1 VKVEA
6 IFIIFNFIL
15 MATIVNN
22 DKNFLIVRVTS
33 DSKDYVEYCES
44 CNSKSDS
51 LYYIS
56 CLNSFLCEDCMNDFV
71 KCMNHYTDYNSLI
84 YEIKHFNH
92 YANILN
98 IDTKAGLTPDGKLV
112 LFSKNEIKN

>member
-1 VKVEA
+1 MKVEA

-22 DKNFLIVRVTS
+22 DKNFLIIRVTS

-51 LYYIS
+51 LYYIA

-71 KCMNHYTDYNSLI
+71 KCMNHYTNKTSLD
-84 YEIKHFNH
+84 YEISHFNEACKK
-92 YANILN
+92 YNIAIRATSSGN
-98 IDTKAGLTPDGKLV
+98 KIITYQ
-112 LFSKNEIKN
+112 I